1 MFFWREPRNR
11 GMRRSQLLT
20 VIIFIIVLHD
30 VVSAFQS
37 PSDRNTSER
46 RRKRKSRI
54 RKSLLSCDDPL
65 WMYYCQC
72 QPDPTWSH
80 SHPTASHMNL
90 DQSPP
95 PHTQTD
101 TNTHTEKEQEMK
113 EGDSEDGVGELSV
126 CKWERLIE
134 GKYRCFTW
142 QHRQMENEK
151 GCYVG
156 QFCPRADARSAAW
169 IQLFKWAPQL
179 SLETISLSEIHDQP
193 FRVSWTGTFCF
204 HQPNL
209 IPRYSA
215 VHLN

>member
-101 TNTHTEKEQEMK
+101 TNTHTQRKSRRWRRVIVKTVWANWACASERDWLRGSTGSLRDSTDKWRMK
-113 EGDSEDGVGELSV
+113 KVVMLASFVPVLMPDQQREFSFSSELLSFLW
-126 CKWERLIE
+126 K
-134 GKYRCFTW
+134 
-142 QHRQMENEK
+142 Q
-151 GCYVG
+151 
-156 QFCPRADARSAAW
+156 
-169 IQLFKWAPQL
+169 
-179 SLETISLSEIHDQP
+179 
-193 FRVSWTGTFCF
+193 
-204 HQPNL
+204 
-209 IPRYSA
+209 
-215 VHLN
+215 